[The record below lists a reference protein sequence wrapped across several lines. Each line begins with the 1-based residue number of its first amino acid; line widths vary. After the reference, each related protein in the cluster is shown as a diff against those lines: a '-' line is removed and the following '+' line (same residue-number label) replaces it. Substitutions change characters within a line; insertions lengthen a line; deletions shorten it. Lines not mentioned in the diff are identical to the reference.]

1 MNAIKIDGITKRFGN
16 KTAVNHLSL
25 EIREGELFSLLGVN
39 GAGKTTL
46 IKMLTCLLKPNDG
59 EAYILGKSVLT
70 QSSEVKELINLST
83 QETAVA
89 PNLTVRENL
98 MMIAGIYGMDRET
111 AKSRTAEMIEKLS
124 FGEYE
129 NQRAKTLSGGWQ
141 RKLSIAMALITQPKV
156 LFLDEPTL
164 GLDVLARR
172 ELWELV
178 RSLKGKMTI
187 ILTTHYMEE
196 AESLSDRIGVMINS
210 NLVTVGTPE
219 EIMKNTDT
227 QSIEDAFVKIAGGSR
242 SAVNRE

>member
-1 MNAIKIDGITKRFGN
+1 MNAIKIDGITKRFGT
-16 KTAVNHLSL
+16 KTAVNKLSL
-25 EIREGELFSLLGVN
+25 EIEQGELFSLLGVN

-46 IKMLTCLLKPNDG
+46 IKMLTCLLKPNEG
-59 EAYILGKSVLT
+59 NAYILGKSVVS
-70 QSSEVKELINLST
+70 QSGEVKSVINLST

-98 MMIAGIYGMDRET
+98 MMIAGIYGIDKET

-210 NLVTVGTPE
+210 NLITVGTPE
-219 EIMKNTDT
+219 ELMKNTNT
-227 QSIEDAFVKIAGGSR
+227 KSIEDAFVKIAGGDR
-242 SAVNRE
+242 NEN

>member
-227 QSIEDAFVKIAGGSR
+227 QSIEDAFVKIAGGS
-242 SAVNRE
+242 SYAVNRE

>member
-1 MNAIKIDGITKRFGN
+1 MNAIKIDGITKRFGT
-16 KTAVNHLSL
+16 KTAVNKLSL
-25 EIREGELFSLLGVN
+25 EIEQGELFSLLGVN

-46 IKMLTCLLKPNDG
+46 IKMLTCLLKPNEG
-59 EAYILGKSVLT
+59 NAYILGKSVVS
-70 QSSEVKELINLST
+70 QSGEVKSVINLST

-98 MMIAGIYGMDRET
+98 MMIAGIYGMDKET

-178 RSLKGKMTI
+178 RSLKGAMTI

-210 NLVTVGTPE
+210 NLITVGSPE
-219 EIMKNTDT
+219 ELMKNTNT
-227 QSIEDAFVKIAGGSR
+227 KSIEDAFVKIAGGDR
-242 SAVNRE
+242 NEN

>member
-124 FGEYE
+124 FDEYE

-219 EIMKNTDT
+219 NIMKNTDT
-227 QSIEDAFVKIAGGSR
+227 QSIEDAFVKIAGGS
-242 SAVNRE
+242 SYAVNRE

>member
-1 MNAIKIDGITKRFGN
+1 MNAIKIDGITKRFGT
-16 KTAVNHLSL
+16 KTAVNKLNL
-25 EIREGELFSLLGVN
+25 EIEQGELFSLLGVN

-46 IKMLTCLLKPNDG
+46 IKMLTCLLKPNEG
-59 EAYILGKSVLT
+59 NAYILGKSVVS
-70 QSSEVKELINLST
+70 QSGEVKSVINLST

-98 MMIAGIYGMDRET
+98 MMIAGIYGMDKET

-210 NLVTVGTPE
+210 NLITVGTPE
-219 EIMKNTDT
+219 ELMKNTNT
-227 QSIEDAFVKIAGGSR
+227 KSIEDAFVKIAGGDR
-242 SAVNRE
+242 NEN

>member
-1 MNAIKIDGITKRFGN
+1 MSAIKIKGITKRFGN
-16 KTAVNHLSL
+16 KTAVNNLSL
-25 EIREGELFSLLGVN
+25 EIKEGELFSLLGVN

-46 IKMLTCLLKPNDG
+46 IKMLTCLLKPNEGD
-59 EAYILGKSVLT
+59 AYILGKSVI
-70 QSSEVKELINLST
+70 SHSDEVKKVINLST

-89 PNLTVRENL
+89 PNLTVLENL
-98 MMIAGIYGMDRET
+98 LMIAGIYGMDKEQ
-111 AKSRTAEMIEKLS
+111 ASVKADEMIKKLS
-124 FGEYE
+124 FEEYA

-141 RKLSIAMALITQPKV
+141 RKLSIAMALITEPKV

-210 NLVTVGTPE
+210 NLITVGTPE
-219 EIMKNTDT
+219 EIMENTRTD
-227 QSIEDAFVKIAGGSR
+227 SIEDAFVKIAGGDR
-242 SAVNRE
+242 NEN

>member
-227 QSIEDAFVKIAGGSR
+227 QSIEDAFVKIAGDSS

>member
-1 MNAIKIDGITKRFGN
+1 M
-16 KTAVNHLSL
+16 
-25 EIREGELFSLLGVN
+25 
-39 GAGKTTL
+39 
-46 IKMLTCLLKPNDG
+46 
-59 EAYILGKSVLT
+59 
-70 QSSEVKELINLST
+70 
-83 QETAVA
+83 
-89 PNLTVRENL
+89 
-98 MMIAGIYGMDRET
+98 MMIAGIYGMDKET
-111 AKSRTAEMIEKLS
+111 AKAKTDEIIEKLS
-124 FGEYE
+124 FEEYE

-210 NLVTVGTPE
+210 NLVTVGTPDE
-219 EIMKNTDT
+219 LMKNTET
-227 QSIEDAFVKIAGGSR
+227 KSVEDAFVKIAGGGGYE
-242 SAVNRE
+242 N

>member
-1 MNAIKIDGITKRFGN
+1 MNAIKIDGITKRFGT
-16 KTAVNHLSL
+16 KTAVNKLSL
-25 EIREGELFSLLGVN
+25 EIEQGELFSLLGVN

-46 IKMLTCLLKPNDG
+46 IKMLTCLLKPSEGN
-59 EAYILGKSVLT
+59 ASILGKSVVS
-70 QSSEVKELINLST
+70 QSGEVKSVINLST

-98 MMIAGIYGMDRET
+98 MMIAGIYGMDKET

-210 NLVTVGTPE
+210 NLITVGSPE
-219 EIMKNTDT
+219 ELMKNTNT
-227 QSIEDAFVKIAGGSR
+227 KSIEDAFVKIAGGDR
-242 SAVNRE
+242 NEN

>member
-1 MNAIKIDGITKRFGN
+1 MSAIRIDGITKRFGT
-16 KTAVNHLSL
+16 KTAVNNLSL
-25 EIREGELFSLLGVN
+25 EIEEGELFSLLGVN

-46 IKMLTCLLKPNDG
+46 IKMLTCLLKPSEGN
-59 EAYILGKSVLT
+59 ASILGKSVVS
-70 QSSEVKELINLST
+70 QSGEVKELINLST
-83 QETAVA
+83 QETAVV

-98 MMIAGIYGMDRET
+98 MMIAGIYGMDKET
-111 AKSRTAEMIEKLS
+111 AESRTDEMIEKLS

-178 RSLKGKMTI
+178 RSLKGAMTI

-210 NLVTVGTPE
+210 NLITVGTPE
-219 EIMKNTDT
+219 ELMKNTNT
-227 QSIEDAFVKIAGGSR
+227 QSIEDAFVKIAGGGGYE
-242 SAVNRE
+242 N

>member
-1 MNAIKIDGITKRFGN
+1 MNAIKIDGITKHFGN

-25 EIREGELFSLLGVN
+25 EVKEGELFSLLGVN

-46 IKMLTCLLKPNDG
+46 IKMLTCLLKPNEG
-59 EAYILGKSVLT
+59 EAYILGKSVLS
-70 QSSEVKELINLST
+70 QSGEVKELINLST

-89 PNLTVRENL
+89 PNLTVRENM
-98 MMIAGIYGMDRET
+98 MMIAGIYGMDKET
-111 AKSRTAEMIEKLS
+111 AKAKTDEIIEKLS
-124 FGEYE
+124 FAEYE

-172 ELWELV
+172 DLWEFV

-210 NLVTVGTPE
+210 NLVTVGTPDE
-219 EIMKNTDT
+219 LMKNTDT
-227 QSIEDAFVKIAGGSR
+227 KSVEDAFVKIAGGGGYE
-242 SAVNRE
+242 N

>member
-219 EIMKNTDT
+219 NIMKNTDT
-227 QSIEDAFVKIAGGSR
+227 QSIEDAFVKIAGGS
-242 SAVNRE
+242 SYAVNRE

>member
-111 AKSRTAEMIEKLS
+111 AKSRAAEMIEKLS

-227 QSIEDAFVKIAGGSR
+227 QSIEDAFVKIAGGS
-242 SAVNRE
+242 SYAVNRE